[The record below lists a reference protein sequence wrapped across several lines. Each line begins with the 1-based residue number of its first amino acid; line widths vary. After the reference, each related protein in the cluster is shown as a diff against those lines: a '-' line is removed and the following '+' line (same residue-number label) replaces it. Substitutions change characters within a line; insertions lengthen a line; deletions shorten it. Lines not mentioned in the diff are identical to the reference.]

1 MTLDQIIREQ
11 VQAARQMLNDPDIPP
26 SLEKL
31 CSRFLAQHQ
40 GNKMTRLGQMIT
52 AYEQKHDV
60 QSKQVAK
67 EIGIGQSTLTR
78 IKQGAATDAGNLVKI
93 ITWMMKEREE

>member
-1 MTLDQIIREQ
+1 LQNF
-11 VQAARQMLNDPDIPP
+11 AAAFWRNT
-26 SLEKL
+26 K
-31 CSRFLAQHQ
+31 